1 MKLLT
6 ILGFALLTSSMTLG
20 QTASPNASS
29 SYDNSNI
36 TNELKSLRDAI
47 TEQQKQIAQQ
57 QQEIE
62 TLRQQ
67 VAANGGTAQ
76 AHAVNAS
83 LSTTN
88 MPNPAVQKAS
98 DSPQDAGDKPK
109 ESPLSFRIGGADFT
123 PGGFVDFENIFR
135 STNTTN
141 NTGTNFGQIPFSNTV
156 QGHLTEFRTTGQYS
170 RFNLKT
176 HGVWGNNDVTGFIE
190 IEFTGNDATNVFVQ
204 TNPHTNRLRHYY
216 LDLKRGK
223 WEFLGGQTWG
233 MLMANRTGVSTDHL
247 AVYNEDANH
256 GVGNNFTRAGQFRA
270 IYHFNDHVAW
280 GVGIENPQQY
290 VGVGEVVFP
299 FAFNAALGTQFDA
312 NNNAGAPNVG
322 PDVLTKIAYDNDFA
336 GGRHFHIEAGGLFTT
351 VKATVVP
358 IGGTE
363 FKSHSSIGGAA
374 EGAMLVDLAKGS

>member
-6 ILGFALLTSSMTLG
+6 ILGLALLTSSMTLG

-29 SYDNSNI
+29 SSDSSNI

-62 TLRQQ
+62 KLRQQ

-83 LSTTN
+83 LNTTN
-88 MPNPAVQKAS
+88 MPGPATHSAS
-98 DSPQDAGDKPK
+98 DSPQEGDKPK

-123 PGGFVDFENIFR
+123 PGGYVDFENIFR

-141 NTGTNFGQIPFSNTV
+141 NTGTGFGQIPFSNSP

-176 HGVWGNNDVTGFIE
+176 HGVWGNNDITGFVE
-190 IEFTGNDATNVFVQ
+190 IDFNGNDATNVFVQ

-223 WEFLGGQTWG
+223 WDFLGGQTWG

-280 GVGIENPQQY
+280 GVGIENPQQF
-290 VGVGEVVFP
+290 VSVGEVNFP
-299 FAFNAALGTQFDA
+299 FFFNTQLANQFDTT
-312 NNNAGAPNVG
+312 NNTTSGIPNVG
-322 PDVLTKIAYDNDFA
+322 PD
-336 GGRHFHIEAGGLFTT
+336 
-351 VKATVVP
+351 
-358 IGGTE
+358 
-363 FKSHSSIGGAA
+363 
-374 EGAMLVDLAKGS
+374 